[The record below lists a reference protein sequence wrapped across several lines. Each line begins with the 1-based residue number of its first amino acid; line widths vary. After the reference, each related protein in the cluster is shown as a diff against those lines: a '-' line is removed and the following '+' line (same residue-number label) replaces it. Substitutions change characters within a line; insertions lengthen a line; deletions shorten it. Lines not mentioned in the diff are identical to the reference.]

1 MDAQTE
7 KFSGKMLRGRIQ
19 RSSMHGESSKELLAK
34 VAEGDE
40 QAATALIDRY
50 AVRLIRLAR
59 SRLSTRLASRI
70 DPEDVVQSA
79 CRSFFMRAR
88 DGEFELD
95 QPGDL
100 WRLLARITVRKTCR
114 NTRRHGAGKRNA
126 TLEVPLDFNGEARP
140 ILSHEPTPEQAAILT
155 EELERLLAPLK
166 PHERRIFQLR
176 LDGED
181 VDEIAIKVERSPRT
195 VRRTLASLGE
205 ELQWRLQGDET
216 RKPSEVP
223 HHSKLVR
230 FEDVVLKRQI
240 GAGGFGRVYRAI
252 RKPQGVEAAV
262 KILRKRLWN
271 RAAASE
277 RFLKEAAVLAKLRHP
292 GIVSLYG
299 VGVLPKGGHF
309 LLMEFVDGDDFSKRM
324 TQGPIAVTDALRW
337 TAEAAEAVEHA
348 HGQGIVHCDLK
359 PSNLLLDREGRVRV
373 ADFGF
378 ARMLDDP
385 DAGTGG
391 TRGFMAPEQLDPS
404 FDAITP
410 RTDVYGLGAVL
421 FALLSGRLPF
431 HSSSE
436 AVPVGEHAAEWPEC
450 ADVPNSVIDLCRRC
464 LTQDPMA
471 RPASA
476 AELASELQSLQG
488 CAILGQ

>member
-1 MDAQTE
+1 
-7 KFSGKMLRGRIQ
+7 
-19 RSSMHGESSKELLAK
+19 MHSEASKELLAK
-34 VAEGDE
+34 VVEGDE
-40 QAATALIDRY
+40 QAATALFDRY
-50 AVRLIRLAR
+50 AVRLIGLAR
-59 SRLSTRLASRI
+59 SRLSMRLASRV

-88 DGEFELD
+88 DGEFKVE

-100 WRLLARITVRKTCR
+100 WRLLARITVRKACR
-114 NTRRHGAGKRNA
+114 NARRHGAGKRNA
-126 TLEVPLDFNGEARP
+126 SLEEPLDFNGEARP
-140 ILSHEPTPEQAAILT
+140 ILSREPTPEQAAILT

-166 PHERRIFQLR
+166 PHERRIVELR
-176 LDGED
+176 LDGD
-181 VDEIAIKVERSPRT
+181 GIDEIAAQVGRSGRT

-205 ELQWRLQGDET
+205 ELRWRLKGDET
-216 RKPSEVP
+216 RKPSELP
-223 HHSKLVR
+223 PDAKLVR
-230 FEDVVLKRQI
+230 YGDIVLKRQI

-252 RKPQGVEAAV
+252 WKPHGVEAAV

-271 RAAASE
+271 RAAANE

-299 VGVLPKGGHF
+299 VGVLPKRGHF
-309 LLMEFVDGDDFSKRM
+309 LLMELVDGEDLSRRM
-324 TQGPIAVTDALRW
+324 TQGRIAVKDALRW
-337 TAEAAEAVEHA
+337 TAEAAEAVDHA
-348 HGQGIVHCDLK
+348 HRQGIVHCDLK
-359 PSNLLLDREGRVRV
+359 PSNLLLDRNGRVRV

-385 DAGTGG
+385 AAGVGG
-391 TRGFMAPEQLDPS
+391 TRGFIAPEQLDPS
-404 FDAITP
+404 IGAVTP